1 MVFLP
6 CKATSQRLSILPL
19 IADRN
24 PSAISP
30 FATTA
35 SLVSFRV
42 HCSPSH
48 SVVRLSAVVIVLARR
63 REHLQLASVRNL
75 YSSRLQQS
83 SLVAISPRAISKS
96 VADYSVS
103 LPISAPTSWL
113 VDHAVSV
120 GHCKARK
127 KVWIFRYCTLKK
139 FCVWNAEPIFKL
151 TEYQRFTK

>member
-1 MVFLP
+1 MVSLP

-19 IADRN
+19 IADRY

-30 FATTA
+30 SATTA

-48 SVVRLSAVVIVLARR
+48 SMVRSSAVVIVLAHR
-63 REHLQLASVRNL
+63 REHLPLASVRYL

-113 VDHAVSV
+113 VDHAMSV
-120 GHCKARK
+120 GHCKGLT
-127 KVWIFRYCTLKK
+127 KVSVSNYCILKK
-139 FCVWNAEPIFKL
+139 FCV
-151 TEYQRFTK
+151 